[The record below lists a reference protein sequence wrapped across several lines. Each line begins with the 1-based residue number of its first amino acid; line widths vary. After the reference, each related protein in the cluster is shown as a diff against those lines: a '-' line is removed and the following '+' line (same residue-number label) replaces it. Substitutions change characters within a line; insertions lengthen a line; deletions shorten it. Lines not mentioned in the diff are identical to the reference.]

1 MTQDEFKVAA
11 GITDELVQ
19 KWFYPVMVAME
30 TCFINTPLRQAHFI
44 AQISVES
51 MGFQMIQESFNY
63 SSEGLKI
70 FGSRLTEQQR
80 TELGRKHWE
89 LVLPVERQIA
99 IANIVYGNRYGNNA
113 NGDGWKYRGRGLKQL
128 TFRWNY
134 IACGEDLG
142 LDLEEKPELLLDPI
156 NAACSAGWFWK
167 NNNCNYFADRND
179 ISGLTRRINGGFNGL
194 KLRTQ
199 HTNRAIAA
207 LTP

>member
-1 MTQDEFKVAA
+1 M
-11 GITDELVQ
+11 ELV
-19 KWFYPVMVAME
+19 
-30 TCFINTPLRQAHFI
+30 
-44 AQISVES
+44 
-51 MGFQMIQESFNY
+51 
-63 SSEGLKI
+63 SSGC
-70 FGSRLTEQQR
+70 TA
-80 TELGRKHWE
+80 
-89 LVLPVERQIA
+89 LVLQRSITHHFFTKGTSPIKGEED
-99 IANIVYGNRYGNNA
+99 IVYGNRYGNNA